1 MIEPPKQTI
10 SPWILW
16 GMGSLFF
23 LYQFVVRVSP
33 AVMAD
38 DWLLWFSIDTAMLG
52 SVVSLYYVS
61 YSSMQVPLGLLFDK
75 YGPRALMTTAALV
88 IALGCTLTMISHS
101 LILFSIGRF
110 IIGLGSACGF
120 LGTLKIATLCFPEE
134 RLSLIAG
141 LTTAIGTFGGIVGG
155 APLSFLT
162 EFIGWR
168 GSFLI
173 LAAIGLFISILA
185 FSMLRFLPKPKKVR
199 FKTASHAFH
208 DMLVGLRIVMR
219 KSYTWRVALFA
230 FCMYTPLSAFADFW
244 GVPFFKDSFGYDE
257 IYAASL
263 TGTVFLGVIAG
274 GVLLGGMIRVWGK
287 HNSMVL
293 GATTAVVT
301 FSLILFAPLSEP
313 LLYGTL
319 FLQGMAFAPE
329 CIAFSL
335 IYSVLPNGRGGI
347 AVGFTNMVAMTSG
360 VLLQPIIGWVLEF
373 SSFSQGLERYQLA
386 LSTILVCL
394 VGAFVLAL
402 SLRPKK
408 YPLVS
413 RLAHK

>member
-1 MIEPPKQTI
+1 MVEPTKPPI
-10 SPWILW
+10 SPWLLW

-23 LYQFVVRVSP
+23 LYQFVVRVAP

-38 DWLLWFSIDTAMLG
+38 DWLLWFSIDTAILG
-52 SVVSLYYVS
+52 SVVSLYYMS

-88 IALGCTLTMISHS
+88 IAFGCILTMISHS

-162 EFIGWR
+162 ESIGWR
-168 GSFLI
+168 ASFLV
-173 LAAIGLFISILA
+173 LAVIGFAISVLV
-185 FSMLRFLPKPKKVR
+185 FSMLRFLPKPKKQR
-199 FKTASHAFH
+199 FKTVSHALH
-208 DMLVGLRIVMR
+208 DMIVGLRIVIR
-219 KSYTWRVALFA
+219 KPYTWRVALFA

-257 IYAASL
+257 IYAATL

-274 GVLLGGMIRVWGK
+274 GVLLGGMIRIFGQ
-287 HNSMVL
+287 HNSMLL
-293 GATTAVVT
+293 GAATAIIT

-313 LLYGTL
+313 FLYGIL
-319 FLQGMAFAPE
+319 FLQGLAFAPE

-347 AVGFTNMVAMTSG
+347 AVGFTNMVAMSSG
-360 VLLQPIIGWVLEF
+360 VLLQPLIGWMLEF
-373 SSFSQGLERYQLA
+373 SSLSQGVARYQLA
-386 LSTILVCL
+386 LSTILLCL
-394 VGAFVLAL
+394 VGAFILAV
-402 SLRPKK
+402 SLRPKR
-408 YPLVS
+408 YSLVS
-413 RLAHK
+413 GVALK

>member
-1 MIEPPKQTI
+1 MIEAPKPSI
-10 SPWILW
+10 SPWLLW

-23 LYQFVVRVSP
+23 LYQFVVRVAP

-38 DWLLWFSIDTAMLG
+38 DWLLWFSIDTAILG
-52 SVVSLYYVS
+52 SVVSLYYIS
-61 YSSMQVPLGLLFDK
+61 YSGMQVPLGLLFDK
-75 YGPRALMTTAALV
+75 YGPRALMTAAALV
-88 IALGCTLTMISHS
+88 IAIGCILTMVSHS
-101 LILFSIGRF
+101 IVLFSIGRF

-120 LGTLKIATLCFPEE
+120 LGTLKIATLCFSDE

-168 GSFLI
+168 GSFI
-173 LAAIGLFISILA
+173 VLAVFGIFISMLA
-185 FSMLRFLPKPKKVR
+185 FFMLRFLPKPKKVR
-199 FKTASHAFH
+199 FKSVSHAFH
-208 DMLVGLRIVMR
+208 DMVVGLRIVMR

-274 GVLLGGMIRVWGK
+274 GVFLGGMIRVFGQ
-287 HNSMVL
+287 HNSMII
-293 GATTAVVT
+293 GAMTAIVT

-313 LLYGTL
+313 ALYCIL
-319 FLQGMAFAPE
+319 FLQGLAFAPE

-360 VLLQPIIGWVLEF
+360 VLLQPLIGWILEF
-373 SSFSQGLERYQLA
+373 SSLSQGLVRYQLA
-386 LSTILVCL
+386 LSTILLCL

-402 SLRPKK
+402 NLRPKK
-408 YPLVS
+408 YPLISGVAS
-413 RLAHK
+413 K